1 MEQPFLHNH
10 IAHVENFSVFDTKWI
25 PQTAKFVAIGGR
37 ANATGTIKV
46 YELNGT
52 NIDLVREINQKN
64 TFKCAAFGLSRTKNS
79 YLAIGDFGGSL
90 QILYVYSDSLE
101 ITLFI
106 FIHLK

>member
-1 MEQPFLHNH
+1 MFVNLYGNHQVKMEQPFLHNH

-90 QILYVYSDSLE
+90 QILYV
-101 ITLFI
+101 
-106 FIHLK
+106 